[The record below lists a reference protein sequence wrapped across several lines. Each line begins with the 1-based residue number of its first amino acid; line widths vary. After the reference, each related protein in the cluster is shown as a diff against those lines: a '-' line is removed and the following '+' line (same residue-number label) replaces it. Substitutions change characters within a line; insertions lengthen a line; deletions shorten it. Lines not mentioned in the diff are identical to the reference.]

1 MADLSVLS
9 DLRCC
14 GEIGY
19 RSGEWPLAWRIACAA
34 ASRFRWLRRN
44 VDRLAVETPMAPA
57 ASESFPSAASNTS
70 STNAAAGQNS
80 LFPVAMAR
88 RALACW
94 FFAFLPGLWKHAA
107 ISSRISSCDR
117 SCGVRHAH
125 AMCMRRFFN
134 ARDLFWLWLRVCCP
148 CAETWDGSWTN
159 RTAVSTLFFR
169 CPPGPEDLYVSTL
182 QSFRR
187 SLRSHRSHLS
197 R

>member
-1 MADLSVLS
+1 M
-9 DLRCC
+9 
-14 GEIGY
+14 
-19 RSGEWPLAWRIACAA
+19 AWRIACAA

-44 VDRLAVETPMAPA
+44 VDKLAVDTPMAPEA
-57 ASESFPSAASNTS
+57 WESCPSAASNTS
-70 STNAAAGQNS
+70 STNAAAGQNI
-80 LFPVAMAR
+80 LFPVASAR
-88 RALACW
+88 RALAW
-94 FFAFLPGLWKHAA
+94 GFLAFLPGCWKHSA
-107 ISSRISSCDR
+107 ISSRISSFDR
-117 SCGVRHAH
+117 SCGVLQAH
-125 AMCMRRFFN
+125 AMCMRRFFS

-148 CAETWDGSWTN
+148 CAETPDGSWTS